1 MDDKKEKQFYN
12 RSLERALHILCSFNA
27 DKQTLSLSQIAELAN
42 LPKTTATRLCQT
54 LLEFGF
60 LRYDPQSGQYSLGL
74 KLFELGSV
82 VYSSFSLRKVVSPYL
97 TQLQLRVAKTVFLGI
112 LQDDE
117 VIYIDKREDP
127 RSQILFA
134 SNIGTR
140 RPPYFGML
148 GQVLMAFLPDIEVNR
163 ILLRKPL
170 SAITRKS
177 ITDEERFKE
186 RLRTIR
192 KNGFLMEEG
201 EAIDG
206 ISGISAPVRRVGG
219 AVVAAIG
226 VSLISSSEDENGKY
240 AIIKEVVNTAHEVSQ
255 RLGFSE
261 GLTNGSFDAF
271 TQEAR

>member
-1 MDDKKEKQFYN
+1 M
-12 RSLERALHILCSFNA
+12 
-27 DKQTLSLSQIAELAN
+27 
-42 LPKTTATRLCQT
+42 
-54 LLEFGF
+54 
-60 LRYDPQSGQYSLGL
+60 

-82 VYSSFSLRKVVSPYL
+82 VYASFSLRRVVSPYI
-97 TQLQLRVAKTVFLGI
+97 TQLQLKVAKTVFLGI

-127 RSQILFA
+127 RSEILFA

-170 SAITRKS
+170 TASTRKS
-177 ITDEERFKE
+177 ITDEDRFRE

-192 KNGFLMEEG
+192 KNGFLVEEG

-206 ISGISAPVRRVGG
+206 ITGISAPIRAIGG
-219 AVVAAIG
+219 KVVAAIG

-240 AIIKEVVNTAHEVSQ
+240 GIIKEVVNTAHEISQ
-255 RLGFSE
+255 RLGLSE
-261 GLTNGSFDAF
+261 GTGKNGFNEF
-271 TQEAR
+271 TKEAR

>member
-1 MDDKKEKQFYN
+1 MDAKKEKQFYN
-12 RSLERALHILCSFNA
+12 RSLERALHILCSFDA
-27 DKQTLSLSQIAELAN
+27 DKQTLSLSQISELSG

-60 LRYDPQSGQYSLGL
+60 LRYDQHVGQYSLGL

-97 TQLQLRVAKTVFLGI
+97 TQLQLKVAKTVFLGI

-117 VIYIDKREDP
+117 VIYVDKREDP

-148 GQVLMAFLPDIEVNR
+148 GQVLMAFLPEIEINR

-170 SAITRKS
+170 TAATRKS

-186 RLRTIR
+186 RLRAIR

-206 ISGISAPVRRVGG
+206 ISGISAPIRRVGG
-219 AVVAAIG
+219 KVVAAIG

-240 AIIKEVVNTAHEVSQ
+240 AIVKEVVNTAHEISR
-255 RLGFSE
+255 RLGFAEGTTKDGSE
-261 GLTNGSFDAF
+261 AF
-271 TQEAR
+271 SQEA